1 LKFSGRHKGRLDPA
15 SYANRRG
22 RHQAD
27 ERLRQVPHLSLAQHA
42 DEPVAISTRRT
53 CIHLRENAVGN
64 LEMAVSLASLHFQLV
79 GWK

>member
-1 LKFSGRHKGRLDPA
+1 
-15 SYANRRG
+15 
-22 RHQAD
+22 
-27 ERLRQVPHLSLAQHA
+27 LAQHA